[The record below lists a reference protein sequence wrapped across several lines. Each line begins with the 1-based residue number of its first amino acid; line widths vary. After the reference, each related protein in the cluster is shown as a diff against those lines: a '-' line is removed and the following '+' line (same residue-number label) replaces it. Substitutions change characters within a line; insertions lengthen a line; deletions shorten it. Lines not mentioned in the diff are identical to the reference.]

1 MQNGGINR
9 LLWWCGLLLAAQ
21 TSFGQ
26 IDPMRR
32 NLLQLGYDQPLVG
45 RGPYGVYSFYYY
57 NDPEFRGTNLVL
69 RAVLTPVY
77 LDSELG
83 FKGLISPYTDFG
95 IDVGGGAFYDNLY
108 DVQQG
113 DFVQSESFYG
123 YGGGMTLGVYQLLNP
138 GMLIPLNAVF
148 RGGIRYTTY
157 ADSDKTAE
165 DFTLP
170 PSRFNPFV
178 RVGLRF
184 AGKEPILYPDL
195 GLELSV
201 WYERQWR
208 SAYGPYG
215 FSGDRSVE
223 PVIDLYWVYAGLNYS
238 WTNTGHR
245 VSFAVTAGG
254 SGNTDQFSA
263 WRLGGVLPLIA
274 EFPLGLPGYFY
285 QELTATRMVHLQ
297 AGYLFPLDKKH
308 RFQFSVEG
316 ATAHLDYLPGYEQPK
331 QWQTGVGCGL
341 MFTPESQ
348 VCRIMF
354 RYGYGFNAIRDG
366 KEGSHS
372 LGLLFQY
379 DFERRSKDRHGK
391 QESRDD

>member
-1 MQNGGINR
+1 MQKGGMNR
-9 LLWWCGLLLAAQ
+9 LLMWCGLMLVTQ
-21 TSFGQ
+21 TIFGQ

-57 NDPEFRGTNLVL
+57 NDPEFRGTNIVL

-95 IDVGGGAFYDNLY
+95 INVGGGAFYDNLY

-113 DFVQSESFYG
+113 NFVQSESFNG

-138 GMLIPLNAVF
+138 GMLIPLNAVL

-157 ADSDKTAE
+157 ADTDKTAE
-165 DFTLP
+165 NFDLP
-170 PSRFNPFV
+170 PSRFNPYV
-178 RVGLRF
+178 RVGLRL
-184 AGKEPILYPDL
+184 AGKEPVLFPDL

-215 FSGDRSVE
+215 FAGDRTVE
-223 PVIDLYWVYAGLNYS
+223 PEVDWYWVYAGMNYA

-245 VSFAVTAGG
+245 ISFAVTAGG

-285 QELTATRMVHLQ
+285 QELTAERMLHLQ
-297 AGYLFPLDKKH
+297 AGYFFPLSKDN
-308 RFQFSVEG
+308 RFQFSVD
-316 ATAHLDYLPGYEQPK
+316 AASARVDYLPGYEQPRR
-331 QWQTGVGCGL
+331 WQTGVGCGV
-341 MFTPESQ
+341 MFTPKSQ

-366 KEGSHS
+366 EEGSHS

-379 DFERRSKDRHGK
+379 DFEKRSQNRRAQK
-391 QESRDD
+391 